1 VETQDHLGGFHAELP
16 SVALVLKRG
25 LGQPLSEAEQAEWD
39 GYQKRHTEA
48 QARRDAIGLV
58 DLGEIMEGG
67 DTESDMLVEGLLV
80 EGMHHLVYGKKESG
94 KTWLLLACVKQLID
108 RGETVVWVD
117 EEMGRRDFA
126 DRLYWMGLTPDDVS
140 EHFVYLEFPVLNG
153 SNESRAL
160 WAALLELKKPS
171 LIVIDAQTE
180 VLATADLNENS
191 GTDVAKWLM
200 WYLAPARR
208 LGAATAVIDH
218 TGHEEQGRAR
228 GSGHKGAQSK
238 VELSITKPTPFSK
251 DSLGV
256 IKVTEEKNTPSA
268 AIPKTQFFELGAEA
282 TADGSYTFVFRPT
295 SPVEKRA
302 NAKELER
309 RQKIIAVVEG
319 AKEPPSKTRIHDKVG
334 GNKQSVLNAIDT
346 LVDEGELV
354 GQEGTR
360 GIVYVR
366 NGSDN
371 E

>member
-1 VETQDHLGGFHAELP
+1 VETQDQLDGFYATNLPLRLVFKRFHGEEFTAE
-16 SVALVLKRG
+16 
-25 LGQPLSEAEQAEWD
+25 EHAEWD
-39 GYQKRHTEA
+39 KYEKRHTEA
-48 QARRDAIGLV
+48 EARRNAIGLV
-58 DLGEIMEGG
+58 DLGEIMADG
-67 DTESDMLVEGLLV
+67 DTEPDMLVDGLLV

-94 KTWLLLACVKQLID
+94 KTWLLLACVKQLIA

-117 EEMGRRDFA
+117 EEMGRREFA
-126 DRLYWMGLTPDDVS
+126 DRLLWMGLKPDDVS
-140 EHFVYLEFPVLNG
+140 EHFVYLEFPVLDG
-153 SNESRAL
+153 SHESRAL
-160 WAALLELKKPS
+160 WAALLEIKKPS
-171 LIVIDAQTE
+171 LIVVDAQTE

-238 VELSITKPTPFSK
+238 VELSVTRPTPFSK

-256 IKVTEEKNTPSA
+256 IQIREEKNTPSA
-268 AIPKTQFFELGAEA
+268 PIPKTQYFELGAEA
-282 TADGSYTFVFRPT
+282 ADDGSYAFVFRPT
-295 SPVEKRA
+295 SAVEKKA
-302 NAKELER
+302 NAKEVER
-309 RQKIIAVVEG
+309 RQKIIAMVAE

-346 LVDEGELV
+346 LVDEGERV

-366 NGSDN
+366 NGSN
-371 E
+371 TG